1 MQAGGVAGV
10 ATTGEDNLADASLR
24 DVRPP
29 QKTLSQVRHT
39 LHRAYAHRKQAED
52 KLMPPF
58 TEAA

>member
-10 ATTGEDNLADASLR
+10 ATTGNDNLADTSLR
-24 DVRPP
+24 DVRLP

-39 LHRAYAHRKQAED
+39 THRAFAGRKPAED